1 MSNNR
6 NIELVKQLLQKAG
19 VVIHPKSEGVM
30 VYAYR
35 NGKQYESFVCS
46 WMGSNLTVSVSID
59 GKADLERSTKI
70 VKGIFGKQFAVR
82 HLAGCPLDG
91 KQANYFSCEFL
102 N

>member
-1 MSNNR
+1 MSNNS

-19 VVIHPKSEGVM
+19 VVIHPKSEGFM

-35 NGKQYESFVCS
+35 N
-46 WMGSNLTVSVSID
+46 
-59 GKADLERSTKI
+59 
-70 VKGIFGKQFAVR
+70 
-82 HLAGCPLDG
+82 G

>member
-1 MSNNR
+1 MSNNS

-59 GKADLERSTKI
+59 GKADLEKSTKI

-82 HLAGCPLDG
+82 H
-91 KQANYFSCEFL
+91 
-102 N
+102 